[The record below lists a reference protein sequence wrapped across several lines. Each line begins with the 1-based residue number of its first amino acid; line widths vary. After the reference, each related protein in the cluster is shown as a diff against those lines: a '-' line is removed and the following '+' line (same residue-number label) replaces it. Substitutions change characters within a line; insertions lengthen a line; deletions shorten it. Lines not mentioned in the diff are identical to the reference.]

1 MSLRICWRRQKERRM
16 PAGRHGHKIREYK
29 RRIDALLEVEREH
42 LRPLSPPPPPID
54 EEHAALR
61 RRIAELYRTIF
72 DLEDPEG
79 LLDPE
84 DPDLIEWFE
93 ETYDERVKKNPELA
107 NIARTLIRL
116 KREEWSLLAKNGV
129 DCRPYEVYQLE

>member
-1 MSLRICWRRQKERRM
+1 LRICWRRQRERRM
-16 PAGRHGHKIREYK
+16 PAGRHGHKMREYK
-29 RRIDALLEVEREH
+29 RRIDALLEAERERR
-42 LRPLSPPPPPID
+42 RPLSPPPPPIN

-61 RRIAELYRTIF
+61 RRITELYRTIF
-72 DLEDPEG
+72 DPEDPEG

-93 ETYDERVKKNPELA
+93 ETYDERVKENPELA
-107 NIARTLIRL
+107 DIARTLIRL

-129 DCRPYEVYQLE
+129 DYRPYEVYQLE

>member
-1 MSLRICWRRQKERRM
+1 M

-29 RRIDALLEVEREH
+29 RRIDALLEAERERR
-42 LRPLSPPPPPID
+42 RPLSPPPPPISA
-54 EEHAALR
+54 EHAALR
-61 RRIAELYRTIF
+61 RRIAEAYRTIF
-72 DLEDPEG
+72 DPEGPEG

-93 ETYDERVKKNPELA
+93 ETYDERVKENPELA
-107 NIARTLIRL
+107 DIARTLIRL

-129 DCRPYEVYQLE
+129 DYGPYEIYRLE

>member
-1 MSLRICWRRQKERRM
+1 M

-29 RRIDALLEVEREH
+29 RRIDALLEAERER
-42 LRPLSPPPPPID
+42 LRPLSPPPPPIN

-72 DLEDPEG
+72 DPEDPEG

-93 ETYDERVKKNPELA
+93 ETYDERVKENPELA
-107 NIARTLIRL
+107 DIARTLIRL
-116 KREEWSLLAKNGV
+116 RREEWSLLAKNGV
-129 DCRPYEVYQLE
+129 DYRPYEVYQLE

>member
-1 MSLRICWRRQKERRM
+1 M
-16 PAGRHGHKIREYK
+16 REYK
-29 RRIDALLEVEREH
+29 RRIDALLEAERE
-42 LRPLSPPPPPID
+42 RRKPLSPPPPPIN

-61 RRIAELYRTIF
+61 RQIAEAYRTLF
-72 DLEDPEG
+72 DPFDPENPEG

-93 ETYDERVKKNPELA
+93 ETYDERVKENPELA

>member
-1 MSLRICWRRQKERRM
+1 MRICWRRQKEVRGM
-16 PAGRHGHKIREYK
+16 PAGRHGHKMREYK
-29 RRIDALLEVEREH
+29 RRIDALLEAERERR
-42 LRPLSPPPPPID
+42 RPLSPPPPPIN

-61 RRIAELYRTIF
+61 RRIAEAYRTLF
-72 DLEDPEG
+72 DPEDPEG

-116 KREEWSLLAKNGV
+116 KREECSLLAKNGV
-129 DCRPYEVYQLE
+129 DHRPYEVYQLE

>member
-1 MSLRICWRRQKERRM
+1 MR
-16 PAGRHGHKIREYK
+16 AGRHGHKIRETM
-29 RRIDALLEVEREH
+29 RRIDALLEAERERR
-42 LRPLSPPPPPID
+42 RPLSPPPPALN
-54 EEHAALR
+54 EAHAALR
-61 RRIAELYRTIF
+61 RQIAEAYRSLF

-93 ETYDERVKKNPELA
+93 ETYDERVKENPELA

-116 KREEWSLLAKNGV
+116 KREECSLLAKNGV
-129 DCRPYEVYQLE
+129 DYRPYEVYQLE